1 MNRPLVSVIVP
12 VWGDDALLVDLINRW
27 PSDSE
32 SVEWIIAAVGPSE
45 TLKDLDRCGRIRL
58 VVCEKPSRGAQMNAG
73 ALRARGSLLCFHHAD
88 SRLGPEHIATLVEA
102 AENEGIVGGAFH
114 RKFDSQGA
122 WMQRWEK
129 LLRSISLAVAP
140 LFGDQSLFVKASV
153 FRLLG
158 GYADIPLMEDIEFSR
173 RLRRVGRIALL
184 DPPVWSS
191 PRRFRR
197 LGNVSTLFLNTLFI
211 LLFYLGVSPCTL
223 HRWYYR
229 ERSKRRTGKQRA
241 AQGTCT

>member
-1 MNRPLVSVIVP
+1 
-12 VWGDDALLVDLINRW
+12 
-27 PSDSE
+27 
-32 SVEWIIAAVGPSE
+32 
-45 TLKDLDRCGRIRL
+45 
-58 VVCEKPSRGAQMNAG
+58 MNAG

-88 SRLGPEHIATLVEA
+88 SRLGPEHITTLVETA
-102 AENEGIVGGAFH
+102 GNEGIVGGAFH
-114 RKFDSQGA
+114 RKFDNQGA

-129 LLRSISLAVAP
+129 LLRSISMAVAP

-153 FRLLG
+153 FRQLG

-197 LGNVSTLFLNTLFI
+197 LGNLSTLFLNTLFI

-229 ERSKRRTGKQRA
+229 ERSKRRTGKQHA
-241 AQGTCT
+241 AQGAHT